1 MPSNFHEG
9 YNSLRPVS
17 DVLMIGIGA
26 TFAWLSYEMID
37 RANSPAVNAL
47 GSVTALI
54 AASALL
60 FPFVDHSNTHPFG
73 RKDNP
78 SAAE

>member
-1 MPSNFHEG
+1 MPSNFNAG
-9 YNSLRPVS
+9 YDRLRPVS
-17 DVLMIGIGA
+17 DVVMIGVGA
-26 TFAWLSYEMID
+26 AFAWLSYEMID

-60 FPFVDHSNTHPFG
+60 FPFVDHTNKHPFG
-73 RKDNP
+73 KKDVP
-78 SAAE
+78 EAAE